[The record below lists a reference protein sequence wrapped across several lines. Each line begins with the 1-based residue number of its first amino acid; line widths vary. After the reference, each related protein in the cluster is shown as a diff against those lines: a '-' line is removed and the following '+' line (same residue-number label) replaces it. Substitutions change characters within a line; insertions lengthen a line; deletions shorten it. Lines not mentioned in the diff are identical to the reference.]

1 MDLNVQPRTILGRKA
16 KTLWNEG
23 LIPAEIYGHGEEN
36 KHISIPEKEFA
47 KIYKEAGEY
56 TVIQVAIGG
65 KEKVPAL
72 IVEVQKNPITGR
84 FFSVD
89 LHQIRMDEEIQTHIP
104 IECTGEAPGVKLGLI
119 LVKVL
124 EELEIEALPA
134 NLPHKIEVS
143 LETLKTAGDTIHVS
157 DLNVPENVK
166 VLVQPET
173 VVVTL
178 SEPEGETE
186 EPKAAEGEKK
196 EEEPKPETEEPE
208 EQKPEEK

>member
-1 MDLNVQPRTILGRKA
+1 MDLKVQPRTILGRKA
-16 KTLWNEG
+16 KTLHKDG

-36 KHISIPEKEFA
+36 KHVSILEKEFA
-47 KIYKEAGEY
+47 KVYKEAGEY
-56 TVIQVAIGG
+56 TVIQVALGE

-72 IVEVQKNPITGR
+72 IVEVQKNPVNGR
-84 FFSVD
+84 FLSVD
-89 LHQIRMDEEIQTHIP
+89 LHQIRMDEEIQTHVP
-104 IECTGEAPGVKLGLI
+104 IEFIGEAPGVKTGLI

-143 LETLKTAGDTIHVS
+143 LEALKAAGDTIHVS
-157 DLNVPENVK
+157 NLNIPENVK

-178 SEPEGETE
+178 SEPEKEVE
-186 EPKAAEGEKK
+186 EPKAAEAEKA
-196 EEEPKPETEEPE
+196 EEEPKPGTPEQEEGS
-208 EQKPEEK
+208 EEKK

>member
-1 MDLNVQPRTILGRKA
+1 MELNVQPRTILGRKA
-16 KTLWNEG
+16 KALWNEG
-23 LIPAEIYGHGEEN
+23 LIPGEIYGHGEEN
-36 KHISIPEKEFA
+36 KHISIPEKEFT

-56 TVIQVAIGG
+56 TVIQVAIGE

-72 IVEVQKNPITGR
+72 IVEAQKNPVTGR

-89 LHQIRMDEEIQTHIP
+89 LHQIRMDEEIQTHVP
-104 IECTGEAPGVKLGLI
+104 IEFKGEAPGVKQGLI

-134 NLPHKIEVS
+134 NLPHKMEVS
-143 LETLKTAGDTIHVS
+143 LETLKEAGDTIHVS

-178 SEPEGETE
+178 SEPE
-186 EPKAAEGEKK
+186 K
-196 EEEPKPETEEPE
+196 EIE
-208 EQKPEEK
+208 EQ